1 MPAVIHEYR
10 FVKAS
15 QPVTMRD
22 VASAAA
28 VSVSTVSKALR
39 NDPSIPEARCRAIQE
54 AARRLG
60 YRPNP
65 MVAALMAGLHHGRR
79 RSDPLHIAW
88 IDLWPAG
95 KENPSAAISKPIL
108 QGARKRARELGYE
121 IEIHR
126 AHGMAPEQLHRT
138 LSTRGQW
145 GLIIPPVP
153 ESAMRYPL
161 DLRGLTGVTIG
172 SSLHEPVMHRV
183 SPHHFQGC
191 SLAFEKLLDKGY
203 GKIGLVLTPEMN
215 ERVEGKW
222 LGAFLASQHKLPP
235 RRRIP
240 ALLAGAADSAAL
252 ARWLGRWNPE
262 VVLAA
267 EEWPWDAEKQ
277 PPVAWLMPAEHA
289 VGGVG
294 ALGYRREVLG
304 STAVEMVVAQ
314 LHRND
319 RGRPAIPQ
327 TVMVDATWED
337 RS

>member
-1 MPAVIHEYR
+1 
-10 FVKAS
+10 
-15 QPVTMRD
+15 
-22 VASAAA
+22 
-28 VSVSTVSKALR
+28 L
-39 NDPSIPEARCRAIQE
+39 IPEARCHEIQE
-54 AARRLG
+54 AACRLG

-65 MVAALMAGLHHGRR
+65 MVAALMARLHHGRR
-79 RSDPLHIAW
+79 RSDPHHIAW

-95 KENPSAAISKPIL
+95 KTNPSAAISKPIL
-108 QGARKRARELGYE
+108 QGARKRARELGYD
-121 IEIHR
+121 IEIHH
-126 AHGMAPEQLHRT
+126 AAGMPPGQLHRT

-183 SPHHFQGC
+183 SPDHFQGC
-191 SLAFEKLLDKGY
+191 ALAFEKLLDKGY

-215 ERVEGKW
+215 DRVEGKW
-222 LGAFLASQHKLPP
+222 LGALLASQQKLPP
-235 RRRIP
+235 RQRVP
-240 ALLAGAADSAAL
+240 ALLADAADSAAL
-252 ARWLGRWNPE
+252 ARWLERWNPE

-267 EEWPWDAEKQ
+267 EDWPWNVAGS
-277 PPVAWLMPAEHA
+277 PPLAWLMPAEHA
-289 VGGVG
+289 SGGLG
-294 ALGYRREVLG
+294 ALDYRWEVLG
-304 STAVEMVVAQ
+304 GTAVEMVVAQ

-327 TVMVDATWED
+327 TVMVDATWEE